1 MPSCQHAEEQQQQHL
16 LVPDFAGNQV
26 VFGTA

>member
-1 MPSCQHAEEQQQQHL
+1 MPSCQLAEEQQQHL

>member
-1 MPSCQHAEEQQQQHL
+1 MPSCQHAEEQQQHL

-26 VFGTA
+26 VFGKA